1 MTIPFTKFDGVYI
14 GNEWVTAADTDPVI
28 NPATEE
34 VIGLA
39 PVATVAQ
46 ADQAIAAARDA
57 FDKGSWPRMSRK
69 ERAAVMQRMLDAL
82 IARKA
87 QIRALLIAEIGC
99 AQYMIDLVQIG
110 ACLEHF
116 QKTIDH
122 SLNDDSYHLPIE
134 AAPNP
139 VNPDAPRTLG
149 SAIVVREPIGVV
161 SAITAYNFPF
171 FLCLSKIV
179 PALLTGNTM
188 VLKPSPFTPFSA
200 LLFGEVANEIGLPRG
215 VLNIVTGGGD
225 VGGLITTDDRVDM
238 VTFTGSEGVGSAIM
252 QQAAKTLKRVHLEL
266 GGKSAMIVR
275 SDANIMAAAQAAVG
289 SISVNAGQGCA
300 LMTRF
305 LVHNDIRAAFAATCA
320 AVAPHFKVGNPADP
334 SVLMGPLIRDTQR
347 ARVESLVASGV
358 ASGAELIVGGGRTAG
373 LDKGY
378 FHDITIFD
386 NVDNK
391 SEIAQ
396 EEVFGPVGV
405 IIGFDTDEEAIDIA
419 NDSRFG
425 LSGSIMS
432 ADAATAFDIAGRI
445 RTGSMHINGG
455 MGKMAYGPLGGY
467 KRSGLGREFGPEW
480 LKEYTQE
487 KSIYYPVGYPKAV

>member
-1 MTIPFTKFDGVYI
+1 MTIPYTKFEGVYI
-14 GNEWVTAADTDPVI
+14 GNAWVPAPDVDGVV

-39 PVATVAQ
+39 PMGSVAL
-46 ADQAIAAARDA
+46 ADEAIAVARDA
-57 FDKGSWPRMSRK
+57 FDRGPWPNLGRK

-82 IARKA
+82 VARKP
-87 QIRALLIAEIGC
+87 QIRELLIAEVGC

-116 QKTIDH
+116 QATIDQ
-122 SLNDDSYHLPIE
+122 SLKDDSYHLPIE
-134 AAPNP
+134 AAPNYADP
-139 VNPDAPRTLG
+139 AGPRTLG
-149 SAIVVREPIGVV
+149 SAVVVREPIGVV
-161 SAITAYNFPF
+161 AAITAYNFPF

-179 PALLTGNTM
+179 PALLAGNTL

-200 LLFGEVANEIGLPRG
+200 LLFGEVATEIGLPAG
-215 VLNIVTGGGD
+215 VLNIITGGGD
-225 VGGLITTDDRVDM
+225 VGGLITSDPRIDM
-238 VTFTGSEGVGSAIM
+238 VTFTGSEGVGIAIM
-252 QQAAKTLKRVHLEL
+252 EQAAKTLKRVHLEL

-275 SDANIMAAAQAAVG
+275 ADADVTAAAQAAVG

-305 LVHNDIRAAFAATCA
+305 VVHNEVRARFAATCA
-320 AVAPHFKVGNPADP
+320 AVASHFKVGNPADP

-347 ARVESLVASGV
+347 AKVEKLVESGHSAGARLV
-358 ASGAELIVGGGRTAG
+358 VGGGRTAG
-373 LDKGY
+373 LEKGY

-386 NVDNK
+386 DVDNK
-391 SEIAQ
+391 SELAQ

-405 IIGFDTDEEAIDIA
+405 IIGFDSDEQAVDIA

-425 LSGSIMS
+425 LSGSIMT
-432 ADAATAFDIAGRI
+432 ADAATAFDMARQI
-445 RTGSMHINGG
+445 RTGSMMINGG
-455 MGKMAYGPLGGY
+455 MGKMAYGPLGGF
-467 KRSGLGREFGPEW
+467 KRSGIGREFGPDW

-487 KSIYYPVGYPKAV
+487 KSIYYPIGYPNKA